1 MASWVYAYVKTYQMV
16 HFTCSLSHINF
27 TSIKL
32 FEKYKERITSLS
44 QPKAAW
50 EGPQSTTV
58 LPAEAPTQWLH
69 DAPVA
74 PTASEI
80 KGVNICSKYHFAS
93 CEVTY
98 SCCSPHRRSIVG
110 GSTPDR
116 HRLFRETL
124 SANTEHWQT
133 LGKENLSMAL
143 KDCQHLIAIVRLY
156 KGFFSMNHLGS
167 PYWRKKKIFK
177 KNTSNITHHD
187 INFLPIYFQT
197 KKKQCIN

>member
-1 MASWVYAYVKTYQMV
+1 MRRITKLHEDTFRSYVFIILTVVMASWVYAYVKIYQMV
-16 HFTCSLSHINF
+16 HCTCSLSHINF

-32 FEKYKERITSLS
+32 FEKCKERIISLG

-50 EGPQSTTV
+50 EGPRSTTV

-74 PTASEI
+74 TTVSEL

-110 GSTPDR
+110 GSTPDH

-124 SANTEHWQT
+124 PTLNIDRHW
-133 LGKENLSMAL
+133 G
-143 KDCQHLIAIVRLY
+143 
-156 KGFFSMNHLGS
+156 
-167 PYWRKKKIFK
+167 KKIYPRLWK
-177 KNTSNITHHD
+177 IANI
-187 INFLPIYFQT
+187 
-197 KKKQCIN
+197 